1 MINYLAYNWLYYM
14 GAAGSDIDEQ
24 TFRQQWR
31 ATTTED
37 HLTIWEK
44 KDQPGNQ
51 VEEYHV
57 HSAED

>member
-1 MINYLAYNWLYYM
+1 M

-51 VEEYHV
+51 VEEYHL
-57 HSAED
+57 HGAED